1 MIKDYAVF
9 LRNNQNPNMAP
20 IRKMLTELGFSEV
33 ASLGSSG
40 NFVFCAPT
48 TEISVLERQITEA
61 VGAEAIVRTR
71 HELAVIVSTN
81 PYLGQP
87 GANLFLAREPF
98 DKNRSVFQDAFGP
111 QGAHPVPSGTTV
123 YFVWP
128 TRFSGR
134 KAVVNFERELGV
146 LGTMR
151 TSKVI
156 VRVLEK
162 MNS

>member
-1 MIKDYAVF
+1 
-9 LRNNQNPNMAP
+9 MAP
-20 IRKMLTELGFSEV
+20 IRKTLVELGLTEV
-33 ASLGSSG
+33 ASLGASG
-40 NFVFCAPT
+40 NFIFCAPEA
-48 TEISVLERQITEA
+48 EIALLERQITDA

-71 HELAVIVSTN
+71 QELAMIVDNN

-87 GANLFLAREPF
+87 GANVFLAREPV
-98 DKNRSVFQDAFGP
+98 DKTRSIFRDAFGP
-111 QGAHPVPSGTTV
+111 EGLPPVPSGATV

-151 TSKVI
+151 TSRVI
-156 VRVLEK
+156 VLVLEM

>member
-1 MIKDYAVF
+1 MTKDYSVF
-9 LRNNQNPNMAP
+9 LRNNRNPNMAP
-20 IRKMLTELGFSEV
+20 IRRTLEELGFTEV
-33 ASLGSSG
+33 ASLGASG
-40 NFVFCAPT
+40 NFVFCAPEA
-48 TEISVLERQITEA
+48 EIALLERQITDA

-71 HELAVIVSTN
+71 QELAVIVANN

-87 GANLFLAREPF
+87 GANLFLAREPI
-98 DKNRSVFQDAFGP
+98 DKTRAVFRDAFGP
-111 QGAHPVPSGTTV
+111 EGAPPVPSGTTV

-151 TSKVI
+151 TSRVI
-156 VRVLEK
+156 VRMLEM

>member
-1 MIKDYAVF
+1 
-9 LRNNQNPNMAP
+9 MAP
-20 IRKMLTELGFSEV
+20 IRKTLVGLGLTEV
-33 ASLGSSG
+33 ASLGASG
-40 NFVFCAPT
+40 NFIFCAPGAD
-48 TEISVLERQITEA
+48 IAHLERQVTDA

-71 HELAVIVSTN
+71 QELAVIVADN

-87 GANLFLAREPF
+87 GANLFLARGPIE
-98 DKNRSVFQDAFGP
+98 KTRSVFREAFGP
-111 QGAHPVPSGTTV
+111 EGVPPVPSGATV

-134 KAVVNFERELGV
+134 KTVVNFERELGV

-151 TSKVI
+151 TSRVI
-156 VRVLEK
+156 VRVLEM

>member
-1 MIKDYAVF
+1 
-9 LRNNQNPNMAP
+9 MAP
-20 IRKMLTELGFSEV
+20 IRKTLVELGLTEV
-33 ASLGSSG
+33 ASLGASG
-40 NFVFCAPT
+40 NFIFCAPGA
-48 TEISVLERQITEA
+48 EIALLERQITET

-71 HELAVIVSTN
+71 QELAAIVANN

-87 GANLFLAREPF
+87 GANLFLARETI
-98 DKNRSVFQDAFGP
+98 DRTRSVFRDAFGP
-111 QGAHPVPSGTTV
+111 EGAPPVASDATV

-134 KAVVNFERELGV
+134 RAVVNFERELGV

-151 TSKVI
+151 TSRVI
-156 VRVLEK
+156 VRVLEM